1 MIRFVRY
8 GNTNV
13 AAVSG
18 ETATFVYLP
27 HTHMCSVCLDLNI
40 MPRTLPLRLDDWARA
55 NPRLMHEELVEK
67 WRWNNLE
74 QGTFPR
80 GHEEKV
86 S

>member
-1 MIRFVRY
+1 
-8 GNTNV
+8 
-13 AAVSG
+13 
-18 ETATFVYLP
+18 
-27 HTHMCSVCLDLNI
+27 MCSVCLDLNI
-40 MPRTLPLRLDDWARA
+40 MPRTLRLDDWARA

-86 S
+86 R